1 MMRLTFSK
9 SKNAESIYV
18 IDDVIV
24 DGKRTTKIVESLG
37 TVAELREKLK
47 GEDPYE
53 WAKAYIES
61 LRAAKKQGEEII
73 IQKFSTA
80 KQIKKDEALS
90 FQGGY
95 LFLQQ
100 IYYELGLDKVTQAI
114 ASMHKTEYD
123 LDAILSR
130 LIYTRILEPGSKRST
145 YEIARSYLEAPAF
158 ELHQVYRALDL
169 LAEHSNEIESQVY
182 KNSLKVM
189 PRNSQVLYYDCT
201 NYFFEV
207 EKEDDLRKYGMSKQH
222 QPSPLVQMGLFLD
235 GSGLPLAFSIGP
247 GNQNEQTTL
256 KPLEQR
262 IIKDFELSRFIV
274 CTDAGLASMANRKF
288 NDIQNRAYVVTQ
300 SLKTMKAHLKEWALD
315 PTGWRLEGVNASI
328 DLRRIQDSPQ
338 NKRIYYKDR
347 WINENGLSQRLV
359 VTYSPVYKNYQ
370 RTIRDQQVVRAQKLA
385 TSPASLNRKRAND
398 PKRFIESTHCT
409 SAGEVAEKELL
420 QLDTGKIVAEAQYD
434 GFYGVCTNLEGD
446 VEEILTINKQR
457 WRIEA
462 CFRTLKYEFKA
473 RPVYVRREKRIRA
486 HFLTCYLS
494 LLIFRILECRL
505 GDDYTESEILQT
517 LREMRFRKVASH
529 GYIPAYTR
537 TDLTD
542 RLHEASGFHTDREIV
557 STKMMKNIFKQTK
570 TGKKLRKKD

>member
-1 MMRLTFSK
+1 MRLTFSK

-114 ASMHKTEYD
+114 ASKHKTEYD

-517 LREMRFRKVASH
+517 LREMRFRKVANH

-570 TGKKLRKKD
+570 AGKKLRKKD

>member
-420 QLDTGKIVAEAQYD
+420 PLDTGKIVAEAQYD

-517 LREMRFRKVASH
+517 LREMRFRKVANH

-570 TGKKLRKKD
+570 AGKKLRKKD